1 MYVPLKTTVPHG
13 LNVPSVPSP
22 WHTTHGGPEWFQE
35 HSSERTPQHHF
46 ISPFENSRWD
56 LCVLWCFSEYLQGL
70 VRAPP
75 ARSYP
80 IRSMC
85 VSPGGSVGP
94 SSFSHLPEHSASDG
108 DTANI
113 ALKATPVPWSTSVE
127 TKLLFWKLPPKP
139 PKKII
144 PHWKEGSAGS
154 LLGLVH
160 PWRLWS
166 CDMIPICLH
175 GGLSAALI
183 VCASLCSALMFISLQ
198 YLQRDFRNKSLCKWE
213 HAHTIQRNIKIH

>member
-1 MYVPLKTTVPHG
+1 MVWTFPLYLALDTRHMEDPNDSKNTVLKEHLNTTSS
-13 LNVPSVPSP
+13 LPSKILD
-22 WHTTHGGPEWFQE
+22 E
-35 HSSERTPQHHF
+35 
-46 ISPFENSRWD
+46 I
-56 LCVLWCFSEYLQGL
+56 CVCSCFSEYLQGL
-70 VRAPP
+70 VRVPP

-80 IRSMC
+80 IHSMC

>member
-35 HSSERTPQHHF
+35 HSSERTPRHHF

-70 VRAPP
+70 GRAPP

-80 IRSMC
+80 IYSMC
-85 VSPGGSVGP
+85 VPPGGSVGP

-108 DTANI
+108 DTAKI
-113 ALKATPVPWSTSVE
+113 ILKANPVPWSTSIE
-127 TKLLFWKLPPKP
+127 TKLLFWKLPPQPAEKNHSP
-139 PKKII
+139 LERRISWLASGARPSLTSAILWYDSNL
-144 PHWKEGSAGS
+144 PSWRAVCCVNCMRFFVLGSYVYFIA
-154 LLGLVH
+154 
-160 PWRLWS
+160 
-166 CDMIPICLH
+166 IFTK
-175 GGLSAALI
+175 GLS
-183 VCASLCSALMFISLQ
+183 
-198 YLQRDFRNKSLCKWE
+198 K
-213 HAHTIQRNIKIH
+213 